1 MTTKKLAQYHGT
13 DIRSPA
19 ISEHSTSR
27 TKKLIRYYEK
37 GIKYLLATIA
47 GTSILILFLIFFF
60 LFREGAGVFSYTSIF
75 NFVSGTKWLPASEPP
90 QFGAL
95 PLIVGSLVVTVGAGV
110 IAIPVGIGIAVF
122 LAEVAPRS
130 LREISKAIIELL
142 AGIPSVV
149 YGFIGLTILAPLI
162 KDILNLPSALSAF
175 TASVVLAI
183 MALPTVV
190 SISEDALDAV
200 PREYREASLALGA
213 TRWETTIKV
222 VIPSARS
229 GLLAASMLGLGRA
242 IGETMAVLMV
252 AGNATLIPHSIFDPV
267 RTITADIAAEM
278 GETVQGGLHYQAL
291 FGLGMVLFAIT
302 FVINLITDLVFAKTS
317 SIKRGASL

>member
-1 MTTKKLAQYHGT
+1 VDKGLAG
-13 DIRSPA
+13 I
-19 ISEHSTSR
+19 
-27 TKKLIRYYEK
+27 YENLV
-37 GIKYLLATIA
+37 KYLLGIVAV
-47 GTSILILFLIFFF
+47 TSVLILLLIFYFLI
-60 LFREGAGVFSYTSIF
+60 REGAGLFSHVSLPGFIF
-75 NFVSGTKWLPASEPP
+75 GTEWLPDAEPP
-90 QFGAL
+90 RFGAL
-95 PLIVGSLVVTVGAGV
+95 PLITGSLVVTTGAGI
-110 IAIPVGIGIAVF
+110 IAISIGIGIAVF

-130 LREISKAIIELL
+130 VREVAKAVIELL

-149 YGFIGLTILAPLI
+149 YGFLGLTVLAPLI
-162 KDILNLPSALSAF
+162 KDMLNLPSALCAF
-175 TASVVLAI
+175 TASIVLGI

-213 TRWETTIKV
+213 TKWETTWRIV
-222 VIPSARS
+222 VPSARS

-278 GETVQGGLHYQAL
+278 GETVHGGLHYQAL
-291 FGLGMVLFAIT
+291 FGLGIVLFSIT
-302 FVINLITDLVFAKTS
+302 FFINMVTDIVFARTS
-317 SIKRGASL
+317 SKRGAS

>member
-1 MTTKKLAQYHGT
+1 MTKKLV
-13 DIRSPA
+13 
-19 ISEHSTSR
+19 
-27 TKKLIRYYEK
+27 RYYEK
-37 GIKYLLATIA
+37 GIKYFLAAVA

-60 LFREGAGVFSYTSIF
+60 LFREGAGIFSYVNIF
-75 NFVSGTKWLPASEPP
+75 DFILGKKWLPASEPP

-95 PLIVGSLVVTVGAGV
+95 PLIIGSLVVTMGAGV

-130 LREISKAIIELL
+130 VREISKAIIELL

-162 KDILNLPSALSAF
+162 KDILDLPSALCAF

-200 PREYREASLALGA
+200 PRDYREASLALGA
-213 TRWETTIKV
+213 TKWETTLRV
-222 VIPSARS
+222 VLPSARS

-252 AGNATLIPHSIFDPV
+252 AGNATLIPYSIFDPV

-278 GETVQGGLHYQAL
+278 GETVQGGVHYQAL

>member
-1 MTTKKLAQYHGT
+1 MCKSGLSTFVYGGSRFNMAKKIA
-13 DIRSPA
+13 
-19 ISEHSTSR
+19 
-27 TKKLIRYYEK
+27 RYYEK
-37 GIKYLLATIA
+37 SIKYILGIVA

-60 LFREGAGVFSYTSIF
+60 LLREGSGVFTEVGLF
-75 NFVSGTKWLPASEPP
+75 DFVFGTKWLPVSEPP

-95 PLIVGSLVVTVGAGV
+95 ALIAGSLTVTVGAGM
-110 IAIPVGIGIAVF
+110 IAIPLGIGIAMF

-130 LREISKAIIELL
+130 VREIFKAVIELL

-149 YGFIGLTILAPLI
+149 YGFLGLTILAPLVKEI
-162 KDILNLPSALSAF
+162 FDLPSALCAF
-175 TASVVLAI
+175 TASLVLGI

-213 TRWETTIKV
+213 TKWETTLRIV
-222 VIPSARS
+222 LPTARS
-229 GLLAASMLGLGRA
+229 GLIAASMLGLGRA

-278 GETVQGGLHYQAL
+278 GEVVRGGLHYQAL

-302 FVINLITDLVFAKTS
+302 FVINLITDVVFAKTS